1 MKVSTFLKKY
11 LFRTIVILIMIG
23 TLLYFF
29 LRLWKQG
36 ELASTF
42 LVYRDA
48 IISMLIL
55 ALILMISSLFIKA
68 YRFYILIKAS
78 SEHLTF
84 KGFLIPFFVGY
95 GFSTI
100 GPLKSGEIV
109 SVEINKRS
117 ISVPRSSSL
126 AAIAFFRI
134 LDLLFVLVFFIVA
147 LGITIP
153 KINPTNIIIYQIIFY
168 VTLGITILLSFIL
181 FFPPVGHFC
190 FRLIKKLV
198 GKFSSKG
205 ENWLEET
212 ILPAL
217 KNYYT
222 SLQYLYKQKLIAG
235 VVVITTV
242 LRWVLEFY
250 SLKVTLLAFSEYIPF
265 IDAAGISSITLLAGI
280 ITPAGLGTGTITA
293 QALLEGVSATITPA
307 IAAATVI
314 FQTLVGT
321 GLTLSV
327 AALSSIFIKEKKL
340 DPEQILSEV
349 EEKTTEEE
357 S

>member
-1 MKVSTFLKKY
+1 
-11 LFRTIVILIMIG
+11 MIG

-42 LVYRDA
+42 LVYGNA

-55 ALILMISSLFIKA
+55 ALVLMIVSLFIKA
-68 YRFYILIKAS
+68 YRFYILLKAS

-134 LDLLFVLVFFIVA
+134 FDLLFVLIFFIAA

-153 KINPTNIIIYQIIFY
+153 NIDPTNIVVYRIIFY
-168 VTLGITILLSFIL
+168 TTLGITILLSFVL
-181 FFPPVGHFC
+181 FFPPIGNFS
-190 FRLIKKLV
+190 FNIIKKIV
-198 GKFSSKG
+198 GKFSLKG
-205 ENWLEET
+205 ENWLEEK
-212 ILPAL
+212 IHPAM
-217 KNYYT
+217 KNYYL
-222 SLQYLYKQKLIAG
+222 SLQYLYKQKLTAALVI
-235 VVVITTV
+235 ITTV
-242 LRWVLEFY
+242 IRWVLEFY
-250 SLKVTLLAFSEYIPF
+250 SLKVTLLAFSEQIPF

-327 AALSSIFIKEKKL
+327 AALSSVFIKEKKQESEQPLL
-340 DPEQILSEV
+340 DE
-349 EEKTTEEE
+349 EEKPPEENNQ
-357 S
+357 

>member
-1 MKVSTFLKKY
+1 
-11 LFRTIVILIMIG
+11 MIG

-29 LRLWKQG
+29 LRLWRQG

-42 LVYRDA
+42 LAYGDA
-48 IISMLIL
+48 VISLLIV

-68 YRFYILIKAS
+68 YRFYILLKAS
-78 SEHLTF
+78 SDHLTF

-134 LDLLFVLVFFIVA
+134 FDLLFVLIFFIAA

-153 KINPTNIIIYQIIFY
+153 KIDPTNIVIYRVIFY
-168 VTLGITILLSFIL
+168 VSLGVTILLSIVL
-181 FFPPVGHFC
+181 FFPPIGFFC
-190 FRLIKKLV
+190 FKIIKKIV
-198 GKFSSKG
+198 GKFSTKG
-205 ENWLEET
+205 ESWLEET
-212 ILPAL
+212 IHPAL

-222 SLQYLYKQKLIAG
+222 SLQYLYKQKLTA
-235 VVVITTV
+235 VVVIVTTV
-242 LRWVLEFY
+242 IRWILEFY
-250 SLKVTLLAFSEYIPF
+250 SLKMTLLAFSESIPF

-280 ITPAGLGTGTITA
+280 VTPAGLGTGTITA

-327 AALSSIFIKEKKL
+327 AALSSIFIKEKKT
-340 DPEQILSEV
+340 DSEQLPSEK
-349 EEKTTEEE
+349 EETPQEEE
-357 S
+357 V